1 MEDLRF
7 VIAKNLVFLR
17 KTYGY
22 TQAELAKKLDY
33 TDKSV
38 SKWETGECV
47 PSIEV
52 LKKLAD
58 FYKVTLDQLTSEA
71 PLEINKKVAEERVH
85 HSKFAI
91 SLLAILTIWLIA
103 TCGYSLSIL
112 GNIYSEAWLVFI
124 YAIPCSFIV
133 AIVFNTIWGKKRLN
147 YIFVSFLIWTLIL
160 SFYLSFVVFMNKPE
174 YWPIFFIGIPSQVIV
189 IIWSGIKG
197 TYHLPKNIKIS
208 KLNLF
213 IYFLYILNNN

>member
-1 MEDLRF
+1 MDELRF

-22 TQAELAKKLDY
+22 TQAEVAKKLDY

-47 PSIEV
+47 PPIEV

-58 FYKVTLDQLTSEA
+58 FYKITLDQLVSEES
-71 PLEINKKVAEERVH
+71 LKVTTEPTQERVH

-91 SLLAILTIWLIA
+91 SLLAIITIWLIA
-103 TCGYSLSIL
+103 TCGFSFGYL
-112 GNIYSEAWLVFI
+112 GNIYSNSWLIFI
-124 YAIPCSFIV
+124 YAVPASFIC
-133 AIVFNTIWGKKRLN
+133 ALVFNSIWGKRRMN
-147 YIFVSFLIWTLIL
+147 YVIVSFLIWTLL
-160 SFYLSFVVFMNKPE
+160 AAFYLTCVVIFDKPG
-174 YWPIFFIGIPSQVIV
+174 YWPLFFIGIPSQIIV

-197 TYHLPKNIKIS
+197 QYHIRRKNK
-208 KLNLF
+208 KAK
-213 IYFLYILNNN
+213 